1 MKAIVLIIYY
11 KRTEKVINMD
21 KIKVVGARLHNL
33 KNLNVEIPKKKM
45 VVITGVSGSGKSSL
59 AFDIIFDEG
68 MNRYLQAIGF
78 PPKFEDE
85 KPFDLLEGLSPT
97 VAVEQRTT
105 RVFNPRSTVG
115 TKTRLYNLL
124 RMLYATEG
132 VLICPI
138 CKEAVNENLECDLC
152 GMIVERLE
160 IKHFSFNEPSGMC
173 LACKG
178 RGYQM
183 HLKEELIVQD
193 YNKNLMQ
200 ITKAGSA
207 VFADQIRF
215 VEQLPKFYDFD
226 IKAPYKDLPEDVKQV
241 FLYGSGKKLSFEWDS
256 KTFTGTLERV
266 FEGIIPHIERA
277 LTESKS
283 AYRRDKIHKNF
294 MLLKKCEECEG
305 YRINEQARSVK
316 IGDKNIGELAIMPID
331 QLISF
336 LEELTKKYLSTIQ
349 GKNMCGIVIKGL
361 NSMRDVGLSYI
372 HLNRTLPTLSGGE
385 LQRLSLMTH
394 LDAGI
399 DSLIYILDEPSMSL
413 HEREKDSLIEFLK
426 KLKDLGNTIII
437 VEHDKRFIEI
447 ADDIIDI
454 GPGAGINGG
463 ELVFQGSLE
472 ELKNT
477 SNSYTAQFLTGKI
490 SLPQKSAEL
499 KKAINNSTEYLTIKN
514 AKTNNLKNIEV
525 KIPLS
530 MMVGIAG
537 VSGSGKSS
545 LILDTLVPLLQ
556 PFFKRG
562 IDKNKNK
569 NNENG
574 EEENG
579 EEFLE
584 YSGMISG
591 WENLDEV
598 IVVNQKPISRV
609 KTSTPASYIGIW
621 DKIRNKFSKL
631 AESKKRKYSAGHF
644 SYNSDKGRCPSC
656 KGTGEQDLKISF
668 LSSFNI
674 ICKECHGFRY
684 KPEILD
690 VKYKNNS
697 IVDVLNMTVSEALKL
712 FKSDASI
719 SKILQ
724 ILENIGMGYITLG
737 QPAPT
742 LSGGEAQRVKLAK
755 ELGRARK
762 TKSLYILDEPTVG
775 LSFYDVVKLIELLDQ
790 LVREGNSVLIIEH
803 DPEILSYCDYLIELG
818 PEGGPK
824 GGEVI
829 AEGPLAKI
837 KENVNSRTGPYLN

>member
-1 MKAIVLIIYY
+1 
-11 KRTEKVINMD
+11 
-21 KIKVVGARLHNL
+21 
-33 KNLNVEIPKKKM
+33 
-45 VVITGVSGSGKSSL
+45 
-59 AFDIIFDEG
+59 
-68 MNRYLQAIGF
+68 
-78 PPKFEDE
+78 
-85 KPFDLLEGLSPT
+85 
-97 VAVEQRTT
+97 
-105 RVFNPRSTVG
+105 
-115 TKTRLYNLL
+115 
-124 RMLYATEG
+124 
-132 VLICPI
+132 
-138 CKEAVNENLECDLC
+138 
-152 GMIVERLE
+152 
-160 IKHFSFNEPSGMC
+160 MC

-183 HLKEELIVQD
+183 HLTEELIVQN
-193 YNKNLMQ
+193 YNKNLIQ

-215 VEQLPKFYDFD
+215 IEQLPKFYNFD
-226 IKAPYKDLPEDVKQV
+226 IKTPYKDLPEEIKQV

-266 FEGIIPHIERA
+266 FEGVIPHIERA

-283 AYRRDKIHKNF
+283 AYRRDKIHKNY
-294 MLLKKCEECEG
+294 MSLKKCEECGG
-305 YRINEQARSVK
+305 YRINEQARGVRLGGK
-316 IGDKNIGELAIMPID
+316 HIGELGMMPID
-331 QLISF
+331 ELSSF
-336 LEELTKKYLSTIQ
+336 LEDLSKNNISTVQ
-349 GKNMCGIVIKGL
+349 GKNLCELVIKSL
-361 NSMRDVGLSYI
+361 NNMKDVGLGYI
-372 HLNRTLPTLSGGE
+372 HLHRALPSLSGGE

-413 HEREKDSLIEFLK
+413 HELEKDALIELLK
-426 KLKDLGNTIII
+426 KLKELGNTIII

-447 ADDIIDI
+447 ADEIIDI

-463 ELVFQGSLE
+463 ELVYQGTLE
-472 ELKNT
+472 GLKNV
-477 SNSYTAQFLTGKI
+477 NKSYTGQFLTGKI
-490 SLPQKSAEL
+490 SLPVKSDEL
-499 KKAINNSTEYLTIKN
+499 KKVVKDSTMFLTIKN
-514 AKTNNLKNIEV
+514 AKTNNLKNVEV
-525 KIPLS
+525 KIPLG

-562 IDKNKNK
+562 SDKIEIED
-569 NNENG
+569 NENG

-579 EEFLE
+579 EELLE
-584 YSGMISG
+584 YSGMVGG

-598 IVVNQKPISRV
+598 IVVSQKPISRV

-621 DKIRNKFSKL
+621 DKIRNIFAKVGE
-631 AESKKRKYSAGHF
+631 AKKRKYSAGHF

-674 ICKECHGFRY
+674 ICRECHGLRY
-684 KPEILD
+684 KPEILE
-690 VKYKNNS
+690 VKYKGKS
-697 IVDVLNMTVSEALKL
+697 IADVLNMTVSEAAKL
-712 FKSDASI
+712 FASDSNI
-719 SKILQ
+719 FNVLQ
-724 ILENIGMGYITLG
+724 ILEDIGMGYITLG

-762 TKSLYILDEPTVG
+762 TKSLYVLDEPTVG

-790 LVREGNSVLIIEH
+790 LVREGNSVIIIEH

-824 GGEVI
+824 GGKVI
-829 AEGPLAKI
+829 AEGPVAKI
-837 KENVNSRTGPYLN
+837 KENINSNTSKYLK

>member
-1 MKAIVLIIYY
+1 
-11 KRTEKVINMD
+11 MD
-21 KIKVVGARLHNL
+21 KIRVIGARLHNL
-33 KNLNVEIPKKKM
+33 KDLNVEIPKKKM
-45 VVITGVSGSGKSSL
+45 VLITGVSGSGKSSL

-68 MNRYLQAIGF
+68 MNRYLQSIGF

-85 KPFDLLEGLSPT
+85 KPFDLIEGLSPT

-105 RVFNPRSTVG
+105 RIFNPRSTVG

-132 VLICPI
+132 KLVCPI
-138 CKEAVNENLECDLC
+138 CKEPVKENLECDIC
-152 GMIVERLE
+152 GMVIERLE

-183 HLKEELIVQD
+183 HLTEELIVQD

-226 IKAPYKDLPEDVKQV
+226 IKTPYKDLPEGIKQV
-241 FLYGSGKKLSFEWDS
+241 FLYGSGKILPFDWDS
-256 KTFTGTLERV
+256 KTFTGILDRK

-283 AYRRDKIHKNF
+283 TYRHDKIHKNF
-294 MLLKKCEECEG
+294 MLLKKCDECEG

-316 IGDKNIGELAIMPID
+316 IGDKHIGELGMMPID

-336 LEELTKKYLSTIQ
+336 LEELKKNNITTVQ
-349 GKNMCGIVIKGL
+349 GKSMSELIIKGL
-361 NSMRDVGLSYI
+361 HSMRDVGLSYI

-447 ADDIIDI
+447 ADEIIDI

-463 ELVFQGSLE
+463 KLVFQGTLD
-472 ELKNT
+472 ELKNV
-477 SNSYTAQFLTGKI
+477 SNSYTGQFLSGKL
-490 SLPQKSAEL
+490 SLPQKPNDL
-499 KKAINNSTEYLTIKN
+499 KKKVDDSTDFLTIKN
-514 AKTNNLKNIEV
+514 AKTNNLKSIKVE
-525 KIPLS
+525 IPLG

-562 IDKNKNK
+562 ADKTKKK

-579 EEFLE
+579 EELLE
-584 YSGMISG
+584 YSGKVSG
-591 WENLDEV
+591 WEKLDEV
-598 IVVNQKPISRV
+598 IVVSQKPISRV
-609 KTSTPASYIGIW
+609 KTSTPASYVGIW
-621 DKIRNKFSKL
+621 DKIRDKFSKL
-631 AESKKRKYSAGHF
+631 AESKKRKYTSGHF

-656 KGTGEQDLKISF
+656 RGTGEQDLKISF

-674 ICKECHGFRY
+674 VCKECHGLRY
-684 KPEILD
+684 KPEILEIN
-690 VKYKNNS
+690 YKTNS
-697 IVDVLNMTVSEALKL
+697 IADVLNMTVSEALKL
-712 FKSDASI
+712 FAVDNSI
-719 SKILQ
+719 SNILQ
-724 ILENIGMGYITLG
+724 ILEDIGMGYITLG
-737 QPAPT
+737 QPSPT

-775 LSFYDVVKLIELLDQ
+775 LSFYDVVKLMELLDQ
-790 LVREGNSVLIIEH
+790 LVREGNSVIIIEH
-803 DPEILSYCDYLIELG
+803 DPEILSYTDYIIELG
-818 PEGGPK
+818 PEGGPN

-829 AEGPLAKI
+829 AMGTPKEI
-837 KENVNSRTGPYLN
+837 KDNKNSITGSYLL

>member
-1 MKAIVLIIYY
+1 MNKITII
-11 KRTEKVINMD
+11 
-21 KIKVVGARLHNL
+21 GARLHNL

-45 VVITGVSGSGKSSL
+45 ILITGVSGSGKSSL

-68 MNRYLQAIGF
+68 MNRYLQSIGF

-85 KPFDLLEGLSPT
+85 KPFDFIEGLSPT

-105 RVFNPRSTVG
+105 RVLNPRSTVG

-138 CKEAVNENLECDLC
+138 CKEPVNTNLECDIC
-152 GMIVERLE
+152 GMVVERLE
-160 IKHFSFNEPSGMC
+160 IKHFSFNEPSGTC

-183 HLKEELIVQD
+183 HLTEELIVQD
-193 YNKNLMQ
+193 YNKNLIQ

-207 VFADQIRF
+207 VFADQIRL
-215 VEQLPKFYDFD
+215 VEQLPKFYEFD
-226 IKAPYKDLPEDVKQV
+226 IKTPYKDLSEDVKRV
-241 FLYGSGKKLSFEWDS
+241 FLYGSGKKLSFNWES
-256 KTFTGTLERV
+256 KTFTGILERE

-277 LTESKS
+277 LGESKS
-283 AYRRDKIHKNF
+283 AYRRNKIHKNF
-294 MLLKKCEECEG
+294 MSLKKCDECEG
-305 YRINEQARSVK
+305 YRINQQARSIK
-316 IGDKNIGELAIMPID
+316 IGGKHIGELAMMPID

-336 LEELTKKYLSTIQ
+336 LERLNKTNITTVQ
-349 GKNMCGIVIKGL
+349 GKNLCELLIKSL
-361 NSMRDVGLSYI
+361 NNMRDVGLSYI
-372 HLNRTLPTLSGGE
+372 NLHRALPTLSGGE

-394 LDAGI
+394 LDAGL

-413 HEREKDSLIEFLK
+413 HEREKDSLIALLK
-426 KLKDLGNTIII
+426 KLKDLGNSIII
-437 VEHDKRFIEI
+437 VEHDRRFIEI
-447 ADDIIDI
+447 ADEIIDI

-463 ELVFQGSLE
+463 EVVFQGTLND
-472 ELKNT
+472 LKNT
-477 SNSYTAQFLTGKI
+477 KSSYTGQFLSGKLSI
-490 SLPQKSAEL
+490 SRKPNES
-499 KKAINNSTEYLTIKN
+499 KKIINDSTDFLTIKN

-525 KIPLS
+525 KIPLG

-562 IDKNKNK
+562 ADKKKNEGSE
-569 NNENG
+569 NDENENSD
-574 EEENG
+574 E
-579 EEFLE
+579 LSD
-584 YSGMISG
+584 YSGMVYG

-621 DKIRNKFSKL
+621 DKIRNIFSKL
-631 AESKKRKYSAGHF
+631 AESKNRKYVAGHF

-674 ICKECHGFRY
+674 MCKECHGLRY
-684 KPEILD
+684 KPEILE
-690 VKYKNNS
+690 VKYKNKS
-697 IVDVLNMTVSEALKL
+697 IADVLNITVSEALKL
-712 FKSDASI
+712 FKSENSI
-719 SKILQ
+719 SNVLK

-742 LSGGEAQRVKLAK
+742 LSGGEAQRIKLAK
-755 ELGRARK
+755 ELGTAKK

-775 LSFYDVVKLIELLDQ
+775 LSFYDAVKLMELLER
-790 LVREGNSVLIIEH
+790 LVETGNSVLIIEH
-803 DPEILSYCDYLIELG
+803 DLDILTYCDYIIELG
-818 PEGGPK
+818 PEGGPG
-824 GGEVI
+824 GGEII
-829 AEGPLAKI
+829 AVGTPQEIIANRKSI
-837 KENVNSRTGPYLN
+837 TGKYLYS

>member
-1 MKAIVLIIYY
+1 
-11 KRTEKVINMD
+11 MD

-33 KNLNVEIPKKKM
+33 KDLNVEIPKKKM
-45 VVITGVSGSGKSSL
+45 VLITGVSGSGKSSL

-68 MNRYLQAIGF
+68 MNRYLQSIGF

-124 RMLYATEG
+124 RMLYVTEG
-132 VLICPI
+132 KLICPI
-138 CKEAVNENLECDLC
+138 CKEPVNENLECGIC
-152 GMIVERLE
+152 GMVVERLE

-183 HLKEELIVQD
+183 QLTEELIVQD
-193 YNKNLMQ
+193 YNKNLIQ

-226 IKAPYKDLPEDVKQV
+226 IKTPYKDLPEEVKQV

-277 LTESKS
+277 LAESKS
-283 AYRRDKIHKNF
+283 AYRRNKIHKNF
-294 MLLKKCEECEG
+294 MSLKKCDECEG

-316 IGDKNIGELAIMPID
+316 IGDRHIGELGMMPID

-336 LEELTKKYLSTIQ
+336 LEKLSKDKISTVQ
-349 GKNMCGIVIKGL
+349 GKNLCELIIRSL
-361 NSMRDVGLSYI
+361 NSMRDVGLGYI
-372 HLNRTLPTLSGGE
+372 HLHRSLPTLSGGE

-413 HEREKDSLIEFLK
+413 HELEKDSLIELLK
-426 KLKDLGNTIII
+426 KLKNLGNTIIV

-447 ADDIIDI
+447 ADEIIDI
-454 GPGAGINGG
+454 GPGAGVNGG
-463 ELVFQGSLE
+463 ELVYQGTLE
-472 ELKNT
+472 GLKKVN
-477 SNSYTAQFLTGKI
+477 NSFTGQFLTGKI
-490 SLPQKSAEL
+490 SLPPKSVES
-499 KKAINNSTEYLTIKN
+499 KKEVGDSTKFLTIKN
-514 AKTNNLKNIEV
+514 ANTNNLKNIEV
-525 KIPLS
+525 KIPLG

-556 PFFKRG
+556 PYFKRG
-562 IDKNKNK
+562 ADKAKNE
-569 NNENG
+569 NNENS

-579 EEFLE
+579 EELFD
-584 YSGMISG
+584 YSGMVNG

-621 DKIRNKFSKL
+621 DKIRNIFANL

-674 ICKECHGFRY
+674 VCRDCHGLRY
-684 KPEILD
+684 KPEILEI
-690 VKYKNNS
+690 KYKNKS
-697 IVDVLNMTVSEALKL
+697 IADVLNMTVSEAVKL
-712 FKSDASI
+712 FASDSSI
-719 SKILQ
+719 SNVLE
-724 ILENIGMGYITLG
+724 ILEDIGMGYITLG

-790 LVREGNSVLIIEH
+790 LVREENSVIIIEH

-829 AEGPLAKI
+829 AEGPVAKI
-837 KENVNSRTGPYLN
+837 KENLNSNTGFYLN

>member
-1 MKAIVLIIYY
+1 MRL
-11 KRTEKVINMD
+11 D

-33 KNLNVEIPKKKM
+33 KDLNVEIPKKKM
-45 VVITGVSGSGKSSL
+45 ILITGVSGSGKSSL

-68 MNRYLQAIGF
+68 MNRYLQSIGF
-78 PPKFEDE
+78 PPKFENE

-132 VLICPI
+132 ILICPI
-138 CKEAVNENLECDLC
+138 CKEPVNRNLECDIC
-152 GMIVERLE
+152 GMVVERLE
-160 IKHFSFNEPSGMC
+160 IKHFSFNEPSGLC

-183 HLKEELIVQD
+183 HLTEELIVQD
-193 YNKNLMQ
+193 YNRNLIQ
-200 ITKAGSA
+200 ITKAGSP
-207 VFADQIRF
+207 VFGDQIRF
-215 VEQLPKFYDFD
+215 VEQLPTFYEFD
-226 IKAPYKDLPEDVKQV
+226 IKTPYKDLPENIKQI
-241 FLYGSGKKLSFEWDS
+241 FLYGSGKTLPFNWKS
-256 KTFTGTLERV
+256 KTFTGILERE
-266 FEGIIPHIERA
+266 FEGIVPHIERA

-283 AYRRDKIHKNF
+283 AYRKNKINKNF
-294 MLLKKCEECEG
+294 MSLKKCDECDG
-305 YRINEQARSVK
+305 YKINEQARSVK
-316 IGDKNIGELAIMPID
+316 IGDTHIGELAMMPID

-336 LEELTKKYLSTIQ
+336 LVELNINDISTVQ
-349 GKNMCGIVIKGL
+349 GKNLCELVIKGL
-361 NSMRDVGLSYI
+361 ISMRDVGLSYI
-372 HLNRTLPTLSGGE
+372 HLHRVLPTLSGGE

-413 HEREKDSLIEFLK
+413 HEREKDSLIKQLR

-447 ADDIIDI
+447 ADEIIDI

-463 ELVFQGSLE
+463 ELVFQGTID
-472 ELKNT
+472 ELKNV
-477 SNSYTAQFLTGKI
+477 SNSYTGQFLSGKL
-490 SLPQKSAEL
+490 SLRKKPNEL
-499 KKAINNSTEYLTIKN
+499 KKIIGDSTEFLTIKN
-514 AKTNNLKNIEV
+514 ANTNNLKNIEV
-525 KIPLS
+525 KIPLG
-530 MMVGIAG
+530 MMVGVAG

-562 IDKNKNK
+562 ADKAKNK

-579 EEFLE
+579 EELLE
-584 YSGMISG
+584 YSGIVNG
-591 WENLDEV
+591 WEYLDEV
-598 IVVNQKPISRV
+598 IVVSQKPISRS
-609 KTSTPASYIGIW
+609 KTSTPASYIRIW
-621 DKIRNKFSKL
+621 DKIRNKFAKL
-631 AESKKRKYSAGHF
+631 AESKKRKYSVGHF

-674 ICKECHGFRY
+674 ICKECHGLRY
-684 KPEILD
+684 KPEILE
-690 VKYKNNS
+690 VKYKENS
-697 IVDVLNMTVSEALKL
+697 IADVLKMTVSEAVKL
-712 FKSDASI
+712 FALDNNIANV
-719 SKILQ
+719 LQ

-737 QPAPT
+737 QPSPT

-755 ELGRARK
+755 ELGRAKK

-775 LSFYDVVKLIELLDQ
+775 LSFYDAIKLMELLDQ
-790 LVREGNSVLIIEH
+790 LVQEGNSVVVIEH
-803 DPEILSYCDYLIELG
+803 DPEILSYVDYIIELG

-824 GGEVI
+824 GGEII
-829 AEGPLAKI
+829 ATGTPQEIIANAKS
-837 KENVNSRTGPYLN
+837 VTGKYLK